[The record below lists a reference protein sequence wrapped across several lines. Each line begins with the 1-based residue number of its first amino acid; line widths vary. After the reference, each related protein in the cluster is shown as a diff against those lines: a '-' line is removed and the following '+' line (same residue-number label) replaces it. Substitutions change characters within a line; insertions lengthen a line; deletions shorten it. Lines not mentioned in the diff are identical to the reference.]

1 MRKATKTALCVSI
14 ALLIV
19 WSLLG
24 AGASLAWFTDTINDV
39 RNQFLIG
46 VADIRVSYYSL
57 VPNPTYDFRELL
69 PTTTDLFDDQALY
82 EPGYT
87 KVVYLKIE
95 NNGIPVDFRVS
106 VTANSWVD
114 GRNALGNAIH
124 LPSYLKFGVLVDDN
138 LTDLAAAVNA
148 VGGRADARNIAA
160 LDMDDYENLNHYNSN
175 SAFLD
180 SGETKYAAIVVY
192 MPEEVGNVANY
203 TEDNQ
208 PSVNLGVTV
217 LAAQKGTIDQ
227 L

>member
-1 MRKATKTALCVSI
+1 MKKATKTALCVSI
-14 ALLIV
+14 ALLIL

-24 AGASLAWFTDTINDV
+24 AGASLAWFTDTANDV
-39 RNQFLIG
+39 RNQFIIG

-95 NNGIPVDFRVS
+95 NLGIPVDFKVS

-124 LPSYLKFGVLVDDN
+124 LPSYLKFGVLVDNN
-138 LTDLAAAVNA
+138 LTDLTAAVNA
-148 VGGRADARNIAA
+148 VGGRPDARTIAA

-175 SAFLD
+175 SASLD
-180 SGETKYAAIVVY
+180 ANETKYAAIVVY
-192 MPEEVGNVANY
+192 MPEGVDNVANY

-217 LAAQKGTIDQ
+217 FASQKGTIDQ
-227 L
+227 F

>member
-1 MRKATKTALCVSI
+1 MKKATKTALCVSI
-14 ALLIV
+14 ALLIL

-24 AGASLAWFTDTINDV
+24 AGTSLAWFTDSVTDV
-39 RNQFLIG
+39 RNQFIIG

-57 VPNPTYDFRELL
+57 VPNPTYDFTELL
-69 PTTTDLFDDQALY
+69 PTTTDMFDDQALY

-87 KVVYLKIE
+87 KVVYIKIE
-95 NNGIPVDFRVS
+95 NKGIPVDFKLS

-138 LTDLAAAVNA
+138 LKDLTDAISAAEGRPNA
-148 VGGRADARNIAA
+148 RSIAA
-160 LDMDDYENLNHYNSN
+160 LDMDDYESLNHYTSN

-180 SGETKYAAIVVY
+180 ANETKYAAIVVY
-192 MPEEVGNVANY
+192 MPEDVGNIANY
-203 TEDNQ
+203 TADDQ
-208 PSVNLGVTV
+208 PSVFLGVTV
-217 LAAQKGTIDQ
+217 LASQKGTIDQ

>member
-1 MRKATKTALCVSI
+1 MKKATKTALCVSI

-24 AGASLAWFTDTINDV
+24 AGASLAWFTDTIHDV

-69 PTTTDLFDDQALY
+69 PTTTDMFDDQALY

-124 LPSYLKFGVLVDDN
+124 LPSYLKFGVLVADN
-138 LTDLAAAVNA
+138 LTDLSSAISAAEGRPNA
-148 VGGRADARNIAA
+148 RSISG

-175 SAFLD
+175 STFLD
-180 SGETKYAAIVVY
+180 ANATKYAAIVVY
-192 MPEEVGNVANY
+192 MPEDVGNIANY
-203 TEDNQ
+203 SGDNQ
-208 PSVNLGVTV
+208 PSVSLGVTV